1 MAGLVG
7 MVKTGKWDKV
17 GFILNAPSF
26 DKRIKRN
33 AIIAHHRVALDYR
46 KDVRADIRGKKY
58 APNKAMTIAIKGS
71 STPLV
76 DNADMIN
83 AITYKIDGDEKV
95 EIGIKRSATSG
106 DGKKLFNVA
115 EILHGGATVRV
126 TDRMRNFFKAMWA
139 QGQSG
144 WFPLLPTTVAIR
156 IPARPFFRV
165 PFEQNQDK
173 YLNHY
178 EEAVRATMQGK

>member
-1 MAGLVG
+1 MGTLVG

-33 AIIAHHRVALDYR
+33 TRIAHQRVALEYR
-46 KDVRADIRGKKY
+46 KDVRASIRGKKY

-83 AITYKIDGDEKV
+83 AITFKVDGDEKV

-106 DGKKLFNVA
+106 DGKKLYNVA
-115 EILHGGATVRV
+115 EILHGGATIRV
-126 TDRMRNFFKAMWA
+126 TDRMRNFFKVMWA
-139 QGQSG
+139 QGQPG
-144 WFPLLPTTVAIR
+144 FFPLLPSTVAIR
-156 IPARPFFRV
+156 IPGRPFFQV
-165 PFEQNQDK
+165 PFEVNQDN
-173 YLNHY
+173 YLKHY
-178 EEAVRATMQGK
+178 EEAVAATMRGK